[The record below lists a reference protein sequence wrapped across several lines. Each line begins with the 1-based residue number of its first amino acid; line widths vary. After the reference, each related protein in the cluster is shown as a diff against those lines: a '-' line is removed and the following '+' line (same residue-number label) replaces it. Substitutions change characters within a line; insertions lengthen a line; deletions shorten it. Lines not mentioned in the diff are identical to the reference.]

1 MADRTTKVMNC
12 GQNPKPRLLT
22 IRAPREPRANQ
33 MEVSPTVTASPTP
46 NRIRA
51 ASQNIGCICGSFL
64 QNFALEG
71 TCFALP
77 PAVQVRFGA
86 PVSATRPILLAA
98 HYNTTRFVF
107 FPQRFCK
114 VFLRF
119 RPFCT
124 SAGPPAHPHA
134 SARGRAFVF
143 EPGQRFPGGIA
154 NGPVFQYTEGEQE
167 TYAGGDALVRRFRR
181 FPPCLKS

>member
-33 MEVSPTVTASPTP
+33 MEVRPTVTASPTP

-64 QNFALEG
+64 HSFALEG
-71 TCFALP
+71 ANLLCLQP
-77 PAVQVRFGA
+77 SR
-86 PVSATRPILLAA
+86 SASELQSRPHVLFCWLH

-124 SAGPPAHPHA
+124 SARPPAHPHA

-143 EPGQRFPGGIA
+143 GPGQSFSGELRTAPFSSILRRNQKHTPAGCPRPA
-154 NGPVFQYTEGEQE
+154 FQEV
-167 TYAGGDALVRRFRR
+167 L
-181 FPPCLKS
+181 PCLTS